1 MSEKTVEREVP
12 FKIDLKDI
20 PLLSREEEVELAS
33 LIKKGGRAGERARKK
48 FIESNIRLVIKI
60 ANDYANFGVELD
72 DLVSEGCIG
81 LTVAVDKF
89 DASLG
94 NKFSTYASWW
104 IRQKI
109 TRSLPEK
116 GRLIRL
122 PIYMSQRQSSVF
134 RFQEDFRTRRGR
146 NPTNKEIARAL
157 KLTVDNVVTAI
168 RSREWTAVTSM
179 DRALAVDEQEGKTFG
194 ETIEDKK
201 LLSPLTTCENLD
213 ESKAIKSCMKKLTD
227 RERYVLENRFG
238 FATGERRTL
247 EVIGGEL
254 SITRERVR
262 QIEAK
267 ALKRLRILLKHRL

>member
-1 MSEKTVEREVP
+1 LPKQTVERVVP
-12 FKIDLKDI
+12 FKINLKDI
-20 PLLSREEEVELAS
+20 PLLTREGEVELAS
-33 LIKKGGRAGERARKK
+33 LIKKGGDAGERARQT

-60 ANDYANFGVELD
+60 ANDYANYGVDLD

-109 TRSLPEK
+109 SRSLPEK

-122 PIYMSQRQSSVF
+122 PIYMSQRQASVY
-134 RFQEDFRTRRGR
+134 RFSEDFKLRRGR
-146 NPTNKEIARAL
+146 NPTNGEIARSL

-168 RSREWTAVTSM
+168 RSRESTTTTSM
-179 DRALAVDEQEGKTFG
+179 DRALAVDEQEGRTFG
-194 ETIEDKK
+194 DTLEDSKS
-201 LLSPLTTCENLD
+201 LDPLTTCENLD
-213 ESKAIKSCMKKLTD
+213 ESRAIKKGMKKLTN

-238 FATGERRTL
+238 FSTGEKRTL

-262 QIEAK
+262 QIESK
-267 ALKRLRILLKHRL
+267 ALRRLRIFLKRKL